1 MFLDDCWPFLHSVNR
16 MANWNK
22 GERCEMKR
30 IIMLG
35 MVLATMLVSFGG
47 CYWGYA
53 DRDWGERQDRN
64 RGESHDQGRGGGHD
78 RDEGH
83 DHDRD

>member
-1 MFLDDCWPFLHSVNR
+1 
-16 MANWNK
+16 
-22 GERCEMKR
+22 MKR

-35 MVLATMLVSFGG
+35 IVLMTMLVSFGG

-53 DRDWGERQDRN
+53 DRDWGE
-64 RGESHDQGRGGGHD
+64 GHD
-78 RDEGH
+78 RDRGGRHDHDNRDREHDRGEGH